1 MSLYHL
7 CYKPEVL
14 GLWPS
19 DYLLVILYKGTKR
32 VAFAFPLPFC
42 PIFNVFLLNSA
53 YISLIS

>member
-32 VAFAFPLPFC
+32 VTFCFSLVILPD
-42 PIFNVFLLNSA
+42 I
-53 YISLIS
+53 